1 MKSVLIIGTGTFG
14 STLARGL
21 AERGNQVMI
30 IDSTEENFTDLL
42 PIVDSGLVGDC
53 TNEKVLEGLGVSE
66 YDICFVCLSDKY
78 FQSCLEIV
86 AMLKD
91 LGAKYVI
98 AKSSRE
104 LHSKLLLK
112 IGADEVIYPDMEV
125 AEKCAVKYSSLDIFD
140 FIELEHGYAIYEMSP
155 VKSWIGKSL
164 IQADIRKHY
173 KLNVI
178 AFKYKDGSLNM
189 NPNPT
194 ELIQA
199 DMHLLVLGHTEDL
212 KKIERKLD

>member
-21 AERGNQVMI
+21 SERGNQVMI
-30 IDSTEENFTDLL
+30 IDSTEENFSDLL
-42 PIVDSGLVGDC
+42 PVVDSGLVGDC

-78 FQSCLEIV
+78 FQACLEIV
-86 AMLKD
+86 AMLKE
-91 LGAKYVI
+91 LGAKYVV
-98 AKSSRE
+98 AKSNKE

-112 IGADEVIYPDMEV
+112 IGADEVVYPDMEI

-140 FIELEHGYAIYEMSP
+140 FIELEDGYAIYEVSP
-155 VKSWIGKSL
+155 IKAWVGKSL

-173 KLNVI
+173 KVNVI
-178 AFKYKDGSLNM
+178 AFKYNDGTLNM
-189 NPNPT
+189 NPNPN
-194 ELIQA
+194 EPI
-199 DMHLLVLGHTEDL
+199 DESMHMLVLGHIEDL
-212 KKIERKLD
+212 KKIEKKLD